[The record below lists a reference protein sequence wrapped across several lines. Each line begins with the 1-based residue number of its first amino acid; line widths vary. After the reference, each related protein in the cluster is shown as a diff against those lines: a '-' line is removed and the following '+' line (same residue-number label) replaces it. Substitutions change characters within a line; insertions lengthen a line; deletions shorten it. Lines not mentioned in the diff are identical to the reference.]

1 MTATTGRRTTR
12 RATTAFGIFR
22 RATASVAVI
31 SALVHAAMLRQHT
44 DASAVALLLLALG
57 CLGCAAML
65 WRSSGPHEWLIMMLL
80 NAAMLTVHVLWW
92 SPESAPDRMSHMNHR
107 PHQGD
112 GLTLMHAALA
122 LAVAELCAAVVGL
135 FSELAPDWQ
144 TEITRQG

>member
-31 SALVHAAMLRQHT
+31 SGLVHAAMLRQHT
-44 DASAVALLLLALG
+44 YMSAVALLLALG

-92 SPESAPDRMSHMNHR
+92 SPESAPDRMSHMNHL

-122 LAVAELCAAVVGL
+122 LAMAEMFAAVVGL